1 VDVTAVL
8 STVKVAAAADAD
20 GTRVNAARSETARNK
35 RDAGETVIGNLRS
48 ESGADQTLNL
58 I

>member
-1 VDVTAVL
+1 ML